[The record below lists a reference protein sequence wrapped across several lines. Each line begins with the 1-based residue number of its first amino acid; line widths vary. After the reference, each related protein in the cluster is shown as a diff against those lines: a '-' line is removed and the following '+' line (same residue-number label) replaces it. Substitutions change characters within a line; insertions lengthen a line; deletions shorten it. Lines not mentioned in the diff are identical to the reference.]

1 MKWCQADPSRN
12 YGETEENQP
21 NAKWRQQLE
30 FYAEEYY
37 NLYEENTSVIVRHS
51 VSLCNSANEPTRMER
66 LKA

>member
-12 YGETEENQP
+12 YGETEENKP

-30 FYAEEYY
+30 FNAEEYC
-37 NLYEENTSVIVRHS
+37 NLVEENTKVMVRHS
-51 VSLCNSANEPTRMER
+51 VSLCDSASEPTRTER

>member
-1 MKWCQADPSRN
+1 MKWFQADASRN

-21 NAKWRQQLE
+21 NAKWRQQLK
-30 FYAEEYY
+30 FYAEEYC
-37 NLYEENTSVIVRHS
+37 NLFEEKASVIVRHS